1 MEQHLS
7 PTVWRTCRVLANEN
21 RLLLIKAMIDQPPMT
36 VKQLAHT
43 CKMREFTCSLRLRQI
58 HARGL
63 LQVTRISKWV
73 YYQLGADPEVEHAK
87 PILVALIK
95 TLRKCKHKADYGLV
109 IKEATL
115 FTHPRR
121 ILLARA
127 LAKECHP
134 GLGKLLSTCD
144 ISLPALYRHL
154 DKMERRG
161 LITCSGTEVTLCPP
175 NKPLTKALLSIVTDE
190 VNRADDILTPCKV

>member
-1 MEQHLS
+1 MEKHLS
-7 PTVWRTCRVLANEN
+7 PTLWRTCRVLAHES
-21 RLLLIKAMIDQPPMT
+21 RLLLIKAMIAKPPMT
-36 VKQLAHT
+36 VKSLART
-43 CKMREFTCSLRLRQI
+43 CQMKEFTCSLRLRQI

-63 LQVTRISKWV
+63 LSVTRKSRWV

-87 PILVALIK
+87 PILAALIK
-95 TLRKCKHKADYGLV
+95 TLRRCTKQEDYHMV
-109 IKEATL
+109 IKEVTL

-127 LAKECHP
+127 LAHECHP
-134 GLGKLLSTCD
+134 RLGKLLSTCD

-161 LITCSGTEVTLCPP
+161 LITYIGNDVALCDPK
-175 NKPLTKALLSIVTDE
+175 KPLTKTLLSIATG
-190 VNRADDILTPCKV
+190 NG